1 MNKINEILRKKDAG
15 SIGIG
20 AMIVFIAMIL
30 VAGVAASVLVQTSNT
45 IQLQAL
51 RTGQETTK
59 EISSGLQVF
68 DIEGMINV
76 TTVRVNVSGNWTN
89 ITYEGDMKYL
99 GITLKARPGSTD
111 IDLNN
116 TYIMFSDGETKAL
129 VRYGGWNAS
138 LELFASTI
146 NATNG
151 RLFKTGNWSNATNE
165 LFGIIVLQDYD
176 RSVKR
181 LSPVINRGDKVVLMV
196 RCCGANSSGYGE
208 NETAGCFGRCIP
220 ERTAVFG
227 RVIPEVGAPGVI
239 SFTTPM
245 SYNEYIFD
253 LQ

>member
-1 MNKINEILRKKDAG
+1 MNKINGILRKKDVGA
-15 SIGIG
+15 IGIG

-45 IQLQAL
+45 IQLQAMK
-51 RTGQETTK
+51 TGRETTR
-59 EISSGLQVF
+59 EISSGVQVF

-76 TTVRVNVSGNWTN
+76 TTVNVSGNLT
-89 ITYEGDMKYL
+89 TLEGDMKYL
-99 GITLKARPGSTD
+99 GITLKARPGSSE

-116 TYIMFSDGETKAL
+116 TYIMFSEGETKVL
-129 VRYGGWNAS
+129 VRYGGYNDTA
-138 LELFASTI
+138 LFANTV
-146 NATNG
+146 NATSG

-176 RSVKR
+176 GSVKR
-181 LSPVINRGDKVVLMV
+181 LSPVINRGDKIVLMV
-196 RCCGANSSGYGE
+196 RCSGVNSSGY
-208 NETAGCFGRCIP
+208 NETVGCFGRCIP
-220 ERTAVFG
+220 ERTPVFG
-227 RVIPEVGAPGVI
+227 RIIPEVGAPGVL

>member
-1 MNKINEILRKKDAG
+1 MNKINGILRKKDVGA
-15 SIGIG
+15 IGIG

-45 IQLQAL
+45 IQLQAMK
-51 RTGQETTK
+51 TGRETTR
-59 EISSGLQVF
+59 EISSGVQVF

-76 TTVRVNVSGNWTN
+76 TTVNVSGNLT
-89 ITYEGDMKYL
+89 TLEGDMKYL
-99 GITLKARPGSTD
+99 GITLKARPGSSE

-116 TYIMFSDGETKAL
+116 TYIMFSEGETKVL
-129 VRYGGWNAS
+129 VRYGGYNDAA
-138 LELFASTI
+138 LFANTI
-146 NATNG
+146 DATTG

-176 RSVKR
+176 GSVKR
-181 LSPVINRGDKVVLMV
+181 LSPVINRGDKIVLMV
-196 RCCGANSSGYGE
+196 RCGGANSSGY

>member
-1 MNKINEILRKKDAG
+1 MNKINGILRKKDVGA
-15 SIGIG
+15 IGIG

-45 IQLQAL
+45 IQLQAMK
-51 RTGQETTK
+51 TGRETTR
-59 EISSGLQVF
+59 EISSGVQVF
-68 DIEGMINV
+68 DIEGLINV
-76 TTVRVNVSGNWTN
+76 TTANVSGNLT
-89 ITYEGDMKYL
+89 TLEGDMKYL
-99 GITLKARPGSTD
+99 GITLKARPGSSE

-116 TYIMFSDGETKAL
+116 TYIMFSEGETKVL
-129 VRYGGWNAS
+129 VRYGGYNDAA
-138 LELFASTI
+138 LFANTI
-146 NATNG
+146 DATTG

-176 RSVKR
+176 GSVKR
-181 LSPVINRGDKVVLMV
+181 LSPVINRGDKIVLMV
-196 RCCGANSSGYGE
+196 RCGGANSSGY

>member
-1 MNKINEILRKKDAG
+1 MNKINGILRKKDVGA
-15 SIGIG
+15 IGIG

-45 IQLQAL
+45 IQLQAMK
-51 RTGQETTK
+51 TGRETTR
-59 EISSGLQVF
+59 EISSGVQVF

-76 TTVRVNVSGNWTN
+76 TTVNVSGNLT
-89 ITYEGDMKYL
+89 TLEGDMKYL
-99 GITLKARPGSTD
+99 GITLKARPGSSE

-129 VRYGGWNAS
+129 VRYGGWNDTA
-138 LELFASTI
+138 LFANTI
-146 NATNG
+146 NATSG
-151 RLFKTGNWSNATNE
+151 RLFKTGNWSNATSE
-165 LFGIIVLQDYD
+165 LFGIIALQDYD
-176 RSVKR
+176 GSVKR
-181 LSPVINRGDKVVLMV
+181 LSPVINRGDKVVIMV
-196 RCCGANSSGYGE
+196 RCGGANSSGY

-220 ERTAVFG
+220 ERTPVFG